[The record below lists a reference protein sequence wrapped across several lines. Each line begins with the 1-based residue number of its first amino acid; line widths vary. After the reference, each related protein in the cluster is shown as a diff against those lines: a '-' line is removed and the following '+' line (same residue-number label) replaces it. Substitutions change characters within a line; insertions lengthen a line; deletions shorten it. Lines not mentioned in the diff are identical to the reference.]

1 MRKLIFGGRLLV
13 SKPPCKQGP
22 PLSCLRLRSFFPVSS
37 VQNVTKRSGIFAEPL
52 LCDIQPHSC
61 RSFMLVALSLALS
74 LPPHRALIGG
84 EALLVPLLNAMV
96 KGIAFPWSLQ
106 GEAGRPLRPSN
117 PRFRA
122 RSTRWRASTTSRP
135 STACAPL

>member
-74 LPPHRALIGG
+74 LPPHRAGESYMDLSRLLHWKTRRILKTTPESWQGSDAEVQVGVSADGG
-84 EALLVPLLNAMV
+84 
-96 KGIAFPWSLQ
+96 F
-106 GEAGRPLRPSN
+106 
-117 PRFRA
+117 
-122 RSTRWRASTTSRP
+122 
-135 STACAPL
+135 